1 MSVCHAAQKPG
12 SENHGDCTWGQS
24 DRESGSVLKP
34 GQLRPLSCF

>member
-24 DRESGSVLKP
+24 YGESGLVLRP
-34 GQLRPLSCF
+34 DQLHPLSCF